1 MSTIKRFSS
10 EELKAM
16 PPLPEEEK
24 KTIKNARPIESEECP
39 FMTKNELKEFYHVGH
54 SYYED

>member
-1 MSTIKRFSS
+1 MKRITF

-16 PPLPEEEK
+16 PPLSEEEK
-24 KTIKNARPIESEECP
+24 NTIKNARPIESEECP

>member
-1 MSTIKRFSS
+1 MSSMKRITF
-10 EELKAM
+10 EELNAM
-16 PPLPEEEK
+16 PPLSEEEK

-39 FMTKNELKEFYHVGH
+39 FMTKDELNEFYHVGH

>member
-1 MSTIKRFSS
+1 MKRITF

-16 PPLPEEEK
+16 PPLSEEEK
-24 KTIKNARPIESEECP
+24 NTIKNARPIESEECP
-39 FMTKNELKEFYHVGH
+39 FMTRNELKEFYHVGH